1 MYIIMFIIKRDEL
14 RDTEDE
20 VKVLENLLNEAWERR
35 RNILK
40 KHWERRRNILKKQGI
55 QGWWDWICE
64 LVGY

>member
-40 KHWERRRNILKKQGI
+40 KHGI
-55 QGWWDWICE
+55 QGWWDWLCE
-64 LVGY
+64 RFGY